1 MSTVTSSNVS
11 IQTDHQKREEP
22 GVHSTTVVINPQPP
36 IIQQIQNVMQPQNQS
51 QTATAKANE
60 VLDSGKHVADCH
72 KFIPLDPEKEDE
84 IDHIKW
90 TGNFKLIFCIS
101 MLAMVF
107 WVILLIFSWPDYD
120 YEYCDYSADGYKK
133 CSYIDSSWP
142 VDCGSNSDCDCCYI
156 SDGCD
161 TEGKGICNPYNDK
174 TRAYFVLRVAVF
186 ITVLLFCWKLFKNV
200 WRGIPLPKTSKSQE
214 KSGFNINTILEKIYN
229 LRINIRPCIECLICN
244 RSRSDDNSVHED
256 FVYLLWASSLIIMSA
271 ELLVLEIPVQILNL
285 ISDSKSISLI
295 AYMSI
300 PTDILYILVVAMRRT
315 ACCERCMNHKSCG
328 GKLRDYYPKHH
339 KNFEQLYAGIMMAG
353 AGNAMTG
360 LYSIAFAAATTPE
373 TSLDTWLVCLN
384 FYKGMYGILN
394 VLARYFTTLFIFNNY
409 YQKKNVSLRES
420 LIIKDSLKKL
430 FVWTLFKVAIKDDDK
445 FIHVDEK
452 RGSATHLRLDSRTDT
467 GKEGRHWIATLCI
480 GIFFLGPLMAL
491 SIFVYGSFYKLVQ
504 D

>member
-120 YEYCDYSADGYKK
+120 YEYCDYSADGYKS
-133 CSYIDSSWP
+133 CSYK
-142 VDCGSNSDCDCCYI
+142 CNDCDCCYK
-156 SDGCD
+156 SEDGCD
-161 TEGKGICNPYNDK
+161 LPKDIRICNPYNDK

-285 ISDSKSISLI
+285 ISDSESISQI
-295 AYMSI
+295 AYTSI
-300 PTDILYILVVAMRRT
+300 PMDILFILVVAMRRT
-315 ACCERCMNHKSCG
+315 ACYERCINSMDKS
-328 GKLRDYYPKHH
+328 RDYYPKQN
-339 KNFEQLYAGIMMAG
+339 KNFDQLYTGIIMA
-353 AGNAMTG
+353 AYCNAITG
-360 LYSIAFAAATTPE
+360 LFSIAFAAVTTPE

-452 RGSATHLRLDSRTDT
+452 RGSATHLRLDSRHQW
-467 GKEGRHWIATLCI
+467 GKKRYQCSTLLF
-480 GIFFLGPLMAL
+480 GILFWGTLLL
-491 SIFVYGSFYKLVQ
+491 VSIFKYGSF
-504 D
+504 